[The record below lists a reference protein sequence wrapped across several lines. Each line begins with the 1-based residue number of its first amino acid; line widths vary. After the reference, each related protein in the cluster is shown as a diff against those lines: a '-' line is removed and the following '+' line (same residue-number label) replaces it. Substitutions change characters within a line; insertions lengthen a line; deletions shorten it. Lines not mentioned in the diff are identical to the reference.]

1 MTLEFQGARQITDLV
16 EVTFILAMT
25 RRLNGGDWITMLQR
39 YSYHCLFHFLV
50 KVRNFNSDFSC
61 TDSCLLTI
69 DVVANNGLSRYSMS
83 DFRFIQ
89 TCKARC
95 QYQDLVIGFDASQY
109 QAAALM
115 DQNEGGDVL
124 FNWQSFLSS

>member
-1 MTLEFQGARQITDLV
+1 MTLEFQGARQITDLID
-16 EVTFILAMT
+16 VTFILAMT
-25 RRLNGGDWITMLQR
+25 RRLNGGDCITMLQR

-50 KVRNFNSDFSC
+50 KVRNLNFDFSC
-61 TDSCLLTI
+61 TDSCLLTT

-83 DFRFIQ
+83 GCRFIQ

-95 QYQDLVIGFDASQY
+95 QYQDLVIGFDAKY
-109 QAAALM
+109 QAAALI
-115 DQNEGGDVL
+115 DQNEGGDAL